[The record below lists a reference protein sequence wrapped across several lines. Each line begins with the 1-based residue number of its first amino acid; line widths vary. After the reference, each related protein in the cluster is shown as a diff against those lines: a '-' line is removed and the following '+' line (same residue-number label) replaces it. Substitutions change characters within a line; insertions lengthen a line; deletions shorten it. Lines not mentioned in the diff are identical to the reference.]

1 MYTLLI
7 DVVMG
12 TITDAIEEQAEKGL
26 GRDADSSY
34 SSDSSGSANEPLP
47 YPLSAT
53 FTSIPSLQES
63 TPSSSDL
70 TTDLTTPNPL
80 PSPGTDPEQG
90 KEKEQWYRFEV
101 INHSIGE
108 IKVQDVL
115 IAHAAKGY
123 IFTYNVGINIEAAAQ
138 AQVSYYLVPS
148 LYFTSV
154 CAYYLYTYTTCMHK
168 LLLNIH
174 CI

>member
-53 FTSIPSLQES
+53 FTSIPSLHES

-70 TTDLTTPNPL
+70 TTDLTTHNP
-80 PSPGTDPEQG
+80 PSPGTE
-90 KEKEQWYRFEV
+90 EQWYRFEV

-138 AQVSYYLVPS
+138 AQVSYYHVPS
-148 LYFTSV
+148 LYLTNEPS
-154 CAYYLYTYTTCMHK
+154 YYLYA
-168 LLLNIH
+168 
-174 CI
+174 